1 MRTTTL
7 LLVLVCAAA
16 PALAAPAKPKS
27 APAPPPRSDAQ
38 RTFYDGLSL
47 ADRIA
52 LQSDLTWSG
61 DYNGLANG
69 EFGERSIAAVRA
81 FQKRQGNTETGIL
94 NPQERATL
102 ATLAKGKQE
111 RVGWRTVTDPATG
124 ARVGMPAK
132 LVPQPV
138 PAKSGSRWESA
149 HGDVRIE
156 TFRDYGATLA
166 AVFSREKSDP
176 ARRVEYSVLKPDF
189 FVIAGLQGLKL
200 FYMRGEAKGEE
211 VRGVIIM
218 HDQAIDGTMA
228 PVVVAMSSAFNAFP
242 AAGSDPARKPSVEYA
257 SGVIVSSA
265 GDIVT
270 DREASE
276 DCATLTVAGIGHAE
290 RVAHDSRSGLALL
303 RVYGAR
309 NLKALPLG
317 DRPSGSDATLVGIAD
332 PQTQAGGG
340 GVSTIKARMLSGADI
355 ETPALGFAGGA
366 AIDSNA
372 GFVGVITRK
381 HASPDAGLTTAIAS
395 ADAVR
400 ALMRAK
406 SAAPNAGRADV
417 ELAKDSVVRVI
428 CVRQ

>member
-1 MRTTTL
+1 
-7 LLVLVCAAA
+7 
-16 PALAAPAKPKS
+16 
-27 APAPPPRSDAQ
+27 
-38 RTFYDGLSL
+38 
-47 ADRIA
+47 
-52 LQSDLTWSG
+52 
-61 DYNGLANG
+61 
-69 EFGERSIAAVRA
+69 
-81 FQKRQGNTETGIL
+81 
-94 NPQERATL
+94 
-102 ATLAKGKQE
+102 LAKSKKDK
-111 RVGWRTVTDPATG
+111 VGWRTVTDPATG
-124 ARVGMPAK
+124 AQVGMPAK

-156 TFRDYGATLA
+156 TFRDFGATLGA
-166 AVFSREKSDP
+166 AFNREKSDP

-218 HDQAIDGTMA
+218 HDQAVDGIMA

-242 AAGSDPARKPSVEYA
+242 AASSDPARRPAVEYA
-257 SGVIVSSA
+257 SGVIVSSG

-270 DREASE
+270 DRAATE
-276 DCATLTVAGIGHAE
+276 DCATLTIAGIGTAE
-290 RVAHDSRSGLALL
+290 RIAYDDGSGLTLL

-317 DRPSGSDATLVGIAD
+317 DPRSGGEATLVGIAD
-332 PQTQAGGG
+332 PQMQAGGAA
-340 GVSTIKARMLSGADI
+340 VSTTKARVLSGADI
-355 ETPALGFAGGA
+355 ENPALGFAGGA

-372 GFVGVITRK
+372 GFVGVITQN
-381 HASPDAGLTTAIAS
+381 HANPSAGLTTAIAS
-395 ADAVR
+395 TDAVR

-406 SAAPNAGRADV
+406 GVAPNAGRADV
-417 ELAKDSVVRVI
+417 ELAKEAVVRVI

>member
-1 MRTTTL
+1 MRTTAL
-7 LLVLVCAAA
+7 LLVLVCATT
-16 PALAAPAKPKS
+16 PALAAPARAKRTPMP
-27 APAPPPRSDAQ
+27 PAQTGAQ

-69 EFGERSIAAVRA
+69 EFGERSIAAVKA
-81 FQKRQGNTETGIL
+81 FQKRQGNAEIGIL

-102 ATLAKGKQE
+102 AALAKSKQDK
-111 RVGWRTVTDPATG
+111 VGWRTVTDPATG
-124 ARVGMPAK
+124 AQVGMPAK

-156 TFRDYGATLA
+156 TFRDFGATLG
-166 AVFSREKSDP
+166 AVFNREKSDP

-218 HDQAIDGTMA
+218 HDQAIDGIMA

-242 AAGSDPARKPSVEYA
+242 AASSNPARRPAVEYA

-270 DREASE
+270 DRTASE
-276 DCATLTVAGIGHAE
+276 DCATLTIAGIGTAE
-290 RVAHDSRSGLALL
+290 RVAHDDGSGLALL

-317 DRPSGSDATLVGIAD
+317 DRRSEGEATLVGIAD
-332 PQTQAGGG
+332 PQMQAGGAA
-340 GVSTIKARMLSGADI
+340 VSTTKARVLSGADI
-355 ETPALGFAGGA
+355 ENPALGFAGGA

-372 GFVGVITRK
+372 GFVGVITQN
-381 HASPDAGLTTAIAS
+381 HANPNAGLTTAIAS
-395 ADAVR
+395 TDAVR

-406 SAAPNAGRADV
+406 GIAPNAGRADV
-417 ELAKDSVVRVI
+417 ELAKAAVVRVI